1 MITTKPASAEFFV
14 SWRSSDAAHRDWR
27 FFPKLD
33 PWRDSMPG
41 DLKERLRD
49 SDGDLVVVELGAEEG
64 VPDGVSPRRRGL
76 PRTPVV
82 NAFHRRH
89 LHGPYDGRFYPRG
102 VLSQISGAGALFS
115 QDRHPFRV
123 LRLEPDRVEVDLGHP
138 LGGTPLT
145 VGGRVSEQRDSK
157 EERGGSCNDVLA
169 DLVESGPGMQ
179 CPPVG
184 GRVDFE
190 QADAFARE
198 DAAPDDAFYDRPRM
212 VQHIDGRARACIN
225 QAYRKAIEP
234 GDRVLDLMSSW
245 VSHLDG
251 TAPQIRVTG
260 LGMNEEELKANARL
274 EDSLVQDLNR
284 EPRLPWS
291 DGEFDVAVCTVSV
304 EYLTRPHEVFAEV
317 ARVLRP
323 GGRFV
328 VTFSDRWFPPK
339 VIRLWTLLHPF
350 ERMGLVLDYFRR
362 SGQFGELET
371 ESWTGWPRPED
382 DKYYRV
388 MLNSDPVFVVRGA
401 RI

>member
-1 MITTKPASAEFFV
+1 
-14 SWRSSDAAHRDWR
+14 
-27 FFPKLD
+27 
-33 PWRDSMPG
+33 
-41 DLKERLRD
+41 
-49 SDGDLVVVELGAEEG
+49 
-64 VPDGVSPRRRGL
+64 
-76 PRTPVV
+76 VV

-274 EDSLVQDLNR
+274 DDSLVQDLNR